1 MNYEWS
7 VTVWVSLEAHN
18 SQIGVVFLKMLLNN
32 STYLLKFPN
41 HQIFKLL
48 L

>member
-18 SQIGVVFLKMLLNN
+18 SQIGVVF
-32 STYLLKFPN
+32 
-41 HQIFKLL
+41 FKDATQ
-48 L
+48 